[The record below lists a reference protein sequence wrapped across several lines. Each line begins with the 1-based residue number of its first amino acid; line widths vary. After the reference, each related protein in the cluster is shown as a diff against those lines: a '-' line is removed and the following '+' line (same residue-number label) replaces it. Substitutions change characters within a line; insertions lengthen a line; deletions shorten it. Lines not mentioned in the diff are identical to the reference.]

1 MPFTKQIMYCMWLV
15 QVIYFENNE
24 HIKKKKKSRFLNCTF
39 TEKRC
44 NYFLLCFH
52 MLVITNNES
61 MSSVNFY
68 ELVLKHLIPMCGTV
82 VVHEKTNSIL
92 NEKIKMLFN
101 RGRSWE

>member
-1 MPFTKQIMYCMWLV
+1 
-15 QVIYFENNE
+15 
-24 HIKKKKKSRFLNCTF
+24 
-39 TEKRC
+39 
-44 NYFLLCFH
+44 

-82 VVHEKTNSIL
+82 VVHEKTNTIL